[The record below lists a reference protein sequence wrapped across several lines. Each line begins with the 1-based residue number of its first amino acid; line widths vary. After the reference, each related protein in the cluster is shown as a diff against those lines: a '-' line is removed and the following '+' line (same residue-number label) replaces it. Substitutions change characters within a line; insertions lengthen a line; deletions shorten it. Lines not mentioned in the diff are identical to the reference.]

1 MMWEIVIKLIGN
13 KWTWIVL
20 AYVALLGICGVLYLE
35 NEHKTNL
42 IAEQKNK
49 YEAIIADK
57 NNQITSR
64 DNIIANLK
72 LQMDQCNLMV
82 KNQKGLDSSMKK
94 INEQSESIKQDI
106 KDLKDSKIQPTSEVK
121 KNEQSKDEPKNPAK
135 VANTIIDLY
144 NSRL

>member
-1 MMWEIVIKLIGN
+1 MLAILMN

-20 AYVALLGICGVLYLE
+20 AYVALLGVCGVLYLE

-49 YEAIIADK
+49 YEAVILDK
-57 NNQITSR
+57 DNQITSR

-72 LQMDQCNLMV
+72 LQMDQCTLMV
-82 KNQKGLDSSMKK
+82 KNQKGLDTSMKK
-94 INEQSESIKQDI
+94 INEQSESIKQSI
-106 KDLKDSKIQPTSEVK
+106 QDLKDSKIQPTSEGK
-121 KNEQSKDEPKNPAK
+121 KNEQSKTEPKNPAK